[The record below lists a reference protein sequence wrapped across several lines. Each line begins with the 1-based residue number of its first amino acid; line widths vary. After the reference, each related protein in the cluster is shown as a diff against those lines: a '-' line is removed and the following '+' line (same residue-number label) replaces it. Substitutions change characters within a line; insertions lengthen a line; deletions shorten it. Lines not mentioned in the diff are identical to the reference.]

1 MIARNSRAIVR
12 AAFLSLAAMGVA
24 QAQAPVASPR
34 ETLSWY
40 GDPSAPD
47 ISGLWV
53 RSDEGIDPAGSKEG
67 WTPWPPPLKP
77 AYAAIWKQ
85 RVAEAAAGT
94 RTDDP
99 IRRCVPPGMPRFIAG
114 SNGPLQISQLPG
126 MVMLYRDNAAYALR
140 RIWLD
145 RSALPD
151 AKDLES
157 FPHGN
162 SIGHYDGSDLVTEVT
177 GISDRPIDSTG
188 IPHSDA
194 LIIRERFHRV
204 DAATLRVE
212 ETLIDP
218 IAFLHPITTTVIY
231 HSYADPKWE
240 PKEFFCTPVT
250 DYHPDRFVH

>member
-1 MIARNSRAIVR
+1 MVRYLIAVVAGT
-12 AAFLSLAAMGVA
+12 FLLLAPVGSAR
-24 QAQAPVASPR
+24 AQAPAASTP
-34 ETLSWY
+34 EALSWY

-53 RSDEGIDPAGSKEG
+53 RTDEGILPSGSKEG

-85 RVAEAAAGT
+85 RVAAAAAGT

-99 IRRCVPPGMPRFIAG
+99 IQRCVPPGMPRFIAG

-126 MVMLYRDNAAYALR
+126 LVMLYRDTAAYGLR

-151 AKDLES
+151 AKDLEN

-162 SIGHYDGSDLVTEVT
+162 SVGHYEGSDLLTEVT

-188 IPHSDA
+188 IPHSNA
-194 LIIRERFHRV
+194 LTIRERYHRV
-204 DAATLRVE
+204 DATTLRVE
-212 ETLIDP
+212 VTLTAP
-218 IAFLHPITTTVIY
+218 IAFTHPIKTTVIY
-231 HSYADPKWE
+231 HRYADPKWE
-240 PKEFFCTPVT
+240 PKEFFCTPMT